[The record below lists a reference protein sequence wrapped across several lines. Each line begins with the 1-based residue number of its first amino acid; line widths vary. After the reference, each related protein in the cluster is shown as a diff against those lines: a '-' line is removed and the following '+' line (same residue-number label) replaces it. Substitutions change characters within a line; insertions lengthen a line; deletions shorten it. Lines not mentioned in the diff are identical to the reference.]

1 MAKVDIEDNLT
12 IDQRS
17 GFNLFKSR
25 KNILYFK
32 ADKGA
37 SVVLLNPQFYRDKVL
52 EILNS
57 EKYQK
62 LPRQVDYFVV
72 SKLNCFVSKF
82 PFLTKAEKRAITKF
96 DYNTTNI
103 YALPKIHKSKI
114 ISKSV
119 ANHSGS

>member
-62 LPRQVDYFVV
+62 LPRQVDYFVF
-72 SKLNCFVSKF
+72 SKLNCFVSKL